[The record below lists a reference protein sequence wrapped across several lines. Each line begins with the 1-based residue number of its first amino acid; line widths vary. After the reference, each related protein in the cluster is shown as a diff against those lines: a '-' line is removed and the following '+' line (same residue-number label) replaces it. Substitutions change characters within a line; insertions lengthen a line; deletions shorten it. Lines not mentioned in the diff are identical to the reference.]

1 MTREEMF
8 VFIDA
13 ILEQASVPDV
23 LARLTEQR
31 LATVRFGQNR
41 ITQNVDT
48 FERRLRLTLGD
59 GKRQAVYSTHRID
72 MDAIPSILDSAM
84 EMLET
89 ATPDP
94 EYMPPVPAG
103 QVYPIIEKWDA
114 ETAEANPDDRTGA
127 VAAAVETAE
136 RNDMEASGITGISVD
151 TTVSGTSTGN
161 LGFQRSTSAFL
172 RLTMDRGKSSSY
184 RSVNSVV
191 WRDLPVR
198 NTIEEVAQEVEADMD
213 QVDLEPGSY
222 KMIFEPQA
230 VADLVPY
237 IAWSLNAR
245 QADEGLTVFTG
256 RQGEKVTGDL
266 FTMRSTVNGIPK
278 GVPFNEEGLAAED
291 AVWIEKG
298 VLLNQPCQRFWA
310 EKTDRKPLFIPG
322 TLSIEGGEGSTADLL
337 NSVEGRALLF
347 RRFWYI
353 RFVDQKELSLTGM
366 TRDGVFF
373 VENGKIV
380 HPVKDF
386 RWNWKPLDLFNEIEI
401 LGSAVRKGQVSVPPM
416 VISETV
422 LD

>member
-8 VFIDA
+8 VFINA

-23 LARLTEQR
+23 LAKLTEQR

-41 ITQNVDT
+41 ITQNMDI

-59 GKRQAVYSTHRID
+59 GESQAVYSTHRID
-72 MDAIPSILDSAM
+72 MDAIPEILDSAM

-89 ATPDP
+89 AAPDP

-103 QVYPIIEKWDA
+103 QVYPIVEKWDA
-114 ETAEANPDDRTGA
+114 ETARANPDDRTGA
-127 VAAAVETAE
+127 VAAAIETAE
-136 RNDMEASGITGISVD
+136 KNDMEASGITGVSVD
-151 TTVSGTSTGN
+151 TTAIGTSTGN
-161 LGFQRSTSAFL
+161 VGLQRSTSAFL
-172 RLTMDRGKSSSY
+172 RLTMDRGKGSSY
-184 RSVNSVV
+184 RSVSSVA
-191 WRDLPVR
+191 WRDIPVSR
-198 NTIEEVAQEVEADMD
+198 TVEEVAQEAEADMN

-222 KMIFEPQA
+222 KLILEPQA

-266 FTMRSTVNGIPK
+266 FTMSSMVNGIPK
-278 GVPFNEEGLAAED
+278 GTPFNEEGLAAED
-291 AVWIEKG
+291 AVWIKNG
-298 VLLNQPCQRFWA
+298 VLINQPCQRYWA
-310 EKTDRKPLFIPG
+310 EKADREPLFIPG
-322 TLSIEGGEGSTADLL
+322 TLSIEGGEGSTADLI
-337 NSVEGRALLF
+337 NSVEGKALLF

-366 TRDGVFF
+366 TRDGVFL
-373 VENGKIV
+373 VENGKII
-380 HPVKDF
+380 HPVRDF

-401 LGSAVRKGQVSVPPM
+401 LGSAVRKGQNSVPPM

-422 LD
+422 LG